1 VVRMN
6 SDDFKKLIAE
16 FPDFPAKGVSFKDIS
31 PLLNNPDAFKLAIDE
46 MCRAVEGLDFNKILA
61 IESRG
66 FIFASTIA
74 YKLKKSLIMCRKPG
88 KLPGN
93 LISQS
98 YHSEYAS
105 SQLTIQSGKLDFQ
118 DRVLIIDDVLATGY
132 TVQAAYDLVK
142 SFASIAGCLFL
153 IELDYLNGRKKLLES
168 TQLSSDMIVSIVNF
182 LA

>member
-1 VVRMN
+1 
-6 SDDFKKLIAE
+6 
-16 FPDFPAKGVSFKDIS
+16 
-31 PLLNNPDAFKLAIDE
+31 
-46 MCRAVEGLDFNKILA
+46 MCRN
-61 IESRG
+61 
-66 FIFASTIA
+66 
-74 YKLKKSLIMCRKPG
+74 PG
-88 KLPGN
+88 KLPGK

-105 SQLTIQSGKLDFQ
+105 SQLTIQSGKLETLDK
-118 DRVLIIDDVLATGY
+118 VLIIDDVLATGY